1 MDESTT
7 LVRIQHYISTAI
19 SSPVLPVILGM
30 VTIGLWASV
39 FATTSTMISEQHKRN
54 YWTSIQGQVAK
65 VVSSSMI
72 AMFILLITSI
82 IYFLQDQTK
91 SIYVIFI
98 LVAFASIL
106 SYSAM
111 AASSVN

>member
-1 MDESTT
+1 MSVELPPVASNVTAS
-7 LVRIQHYISTAI
+7 LSTAM
-19 SSPVLPVILGM
+19 SSPILPMFLGIVAIALWFGVFM
-30 VTIGLWASV
+30 VTSRANGDNENIW
-39 FATTSTMISEQHKRN
+39 K
-54 YWTSIQGQVAK
+54 SIQGQVVK
-65 VVSSSMI
+65 VVSSSML